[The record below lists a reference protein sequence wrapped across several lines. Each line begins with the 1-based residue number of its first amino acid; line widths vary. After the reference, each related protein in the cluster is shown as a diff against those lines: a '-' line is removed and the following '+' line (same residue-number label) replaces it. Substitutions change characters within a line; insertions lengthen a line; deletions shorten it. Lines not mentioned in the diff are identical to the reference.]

1 MDKKIDDVL
10 KKIEKLEESQSFGS
24 VPRSTGQFL
33 HMLILATKA
42 KQVLEL
48 GCSLGYSTIWMTLA
62 VKENSGHIYTTEI
75 DKQRAHL
82 AKEHF
87 NETRLNDSITLYEKD
102 IFEVLSNWDHGEID
116 FIFIDAK
123 KEDYLKYYELALPL
137 LKNGGLIVADDVGKF
152 KEQVKSFLEK
162 VNKDPGVVSQFLDLD
177 DGLMLVYKR

>member
-1 MDKKIDDVL
+1 MDKKIDEVL

-48 GCSLGYSTIWMTLA
+48 GCSLGYSTIWMALA
-62 VKENSGHIYTTEI
+62 VKENSGHIYSTEI
-75 DKQRAHL
+75 DTQRAYL

-87 NETRLNDSITLYEKD
+87 SKTKMNDAITLYEKD
-102 IFEVLSNWDHGEID
+102 IFEVLTKWNHGEID

-123 KEDYLKYYELALPL
+123 KEDYMRYYELVLPM
-137 LKNGGLIVADDVGKF
+137 LKKGGLIVADDVGKF
-152 KEQVKSFLEK
+152 REQVKSFLEK
-162 VNKDPGVVSQFLDLD
+162 VNKDSDVVSQFLDLD
-177 DGLMLVYKR
+177 DGLMLIFKK

>member
-1 MDKKIDDVL
+1 MDKKIDEVL
-10 KKIEKLEESQSFGS
+10 KKIEKIEESQSFGS
-24 VPRSTGQFL
+24 VSHSTGQFL

-48 GCSLGYSTIWMTLA
+48 GCSLGYSTIWMALA

-75 DKQRAHL
+75 DKQRVHL

-87 NETRLNDSITLYEKD
+87 SKTKIKDTVTLYEKD
-102 IFEVLSNWDHGEID
+102 IFEVLTDWNQGEID

-137 LKNGGLIVADDVGKF
+137 LKNRGLIVADDVGKF
-152 KEQVKSFLEK
+152 KEQVKPFLEK
-162 VNKDPGVVSQFLDLD
+162 VNKDIDIVSQFLDFG
-177 DGLMLVYKR
+177 DGLMLIYKK